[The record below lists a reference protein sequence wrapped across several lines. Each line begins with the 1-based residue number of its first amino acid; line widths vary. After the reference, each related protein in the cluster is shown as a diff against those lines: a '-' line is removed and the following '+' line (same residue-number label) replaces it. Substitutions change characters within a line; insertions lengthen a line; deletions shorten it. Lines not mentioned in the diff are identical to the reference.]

1 MCCQLLRLV
10 GGFAPYTIDL
20 GQFFGLG
27 YKKVISYESS
37 SSVDDLSLTELGR
50 EDIEVRESWLG
61 HPGR

>member
-20 GQFFGLG
+20 GQFLRSD

-37 SSVDDLSLTELGR
+37 SLSMNDLALTGLGK
-50 EDIEVRESWLG
+50 
-61 HPGR
+61 